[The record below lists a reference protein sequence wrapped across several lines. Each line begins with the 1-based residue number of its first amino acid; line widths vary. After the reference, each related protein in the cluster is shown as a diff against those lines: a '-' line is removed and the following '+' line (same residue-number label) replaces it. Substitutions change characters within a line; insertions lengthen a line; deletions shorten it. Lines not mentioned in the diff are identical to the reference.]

1 MKKNLQTSVWKC
13 CILTL
18 LFLSILRAEAQYQ
31 ESSSSMEAGFTIGP
45 TFFLGDLGGNA
56 GKGTKFIKDNNF
68 PATTFH
74 VGAYAAFYPSEFI
87 GFRLA
92 LNYGALEGDDQYIKG
107 KGGWEEHRKVRNSNF
122 KSHLAE
128 AMLLTEIYPTVFL
141 EYDRND
147 LYRKFRPYAAVG
159 VGVFNFNP
167 KGQDPLTG
175 EWVELKPLRT
185 EGQGFPEYPTRKE
198 YSLTQLNIPMGV
210 GVKYFLNER
219 FNVSLEVLHRTTFT
233 DYIDDVSTRYI
244 NPAVFYTHMDPAT
257 AQLADRMA
265 NKSGTGLS
273 RTYTP
278 GMIRGN
284 PNNNDA
290 YFTFNVKLG
299 FKLGAGGGFR
309 NSTDCPIR
317 F

>member
-1 MKKNLQTSVWKC
+1 MKQNLQTSVWKC

-18 LFLSILRAEAQYQ
+18 LIFSFYRSEAQFQ
-31 ESSSSMEAGFTIGP
+31 ESSSSIEAGITIGP
-45 TFFLGDLGGNA
+45 SFFLGDLGGNA

-68 PATTFH
+68 PATTLTF
-74 VGAYAAFYPSEFI
+74 GAYAAYYPSEFL

-92 LNYGALEGDDQYIKG
+92 LNYGSLEGDDQHING

-128 AMLLTEIYPTVFL
+128 GLLLAEFYPTVFL
-141 EYDRND
+141 EYDRSD
-147 LYRKFRPYAAVG
+147 LYRKFRPYVALG

-175 EWVELKPLRT
+175 EWVDLKPLRT
-185 EGQGFPEYPTRKE
+185 EGQGLPEYPTRKE
-198 YSLTQLNIPMGV
+198 YGLTQLNVPLGV
-210 GVKYFLNER
+210 GVKYFVNDR
-219 FNVSLEVLHRTTFT
+219 FNVSLELLHRTTFT
-233 DYIDDVSTRYI
+233 DYIDDVSTRYV
-244 NPAVFYTHMDPAT
+244 NPSVFYTHMDPAT

-265 NKSGTGLS
+265 NKSGSGLS
-273 RTYTP
+273 RTYSA
-278 GMIRGN
+278 GQIRGN

-290 YFTFNVKLG
+290 YFTFGLKLG
-299 FKLGAGGGFR
+299 FTIGGGNGFR

>member
-1 MKKNLQTSVWKC
+1 MKQNLQTSVWKC

-18 LFLSILRAEAQYQ
+18 LVIFSTRTEAQFQ
-31 ESSSSMEAGFTIGP
+31 ESSSFLEAGITVGP
-45 TFFLGDLGGNA
+45 SNFLGDLGGNK
-56 GKGTKFIKDNNF
+56 GKGTRFIKDNNF
-68 PATTFH
+68 PATKLTF
-74 VGAYAAFYPSEFI
+74 GAFASYHPSEFI

-92 LNYGALEGDDQYIKG
+92 LNYGSLDGDDSYING

-128 AMLLTEIYPTVFL
+128 GLLLAEIYPTVFL
-141 EYDRND
+141 EYDQND
-147 LYRKFRPYAAVG
+147 LYRKLRPYVAFG

-175 EWVELKPLRT
+175 EWVDLKPLRT
-185 EGQGFPEYPTRKE
+185 EGQGLPEYPTRKE
-198 YSLTQLNIPMGV
+198 YALTQVNLPAGIGI
-210 GVKYFLNER
+210 KYFVNET
-219 FNVSLEVLHRTTFT
+219 FNVSLEILHRTTFT
-233 DYIDDVSTRYI
+233 DYIDDVSTRYVD
-244 NPAVFYTHMDPAT
+244 PTVFYNHMDPAT

-273 RTYTP
+273 RTYSA
-278 GMIRGN
+278 GQIRGN

-290 YFTFNVKLG
+290 YYSVGLKLG
-299 FKLGAGGGFR
+299 IRLGSGNGFR